1 MTLDAIPDAVLD
13 AGTLQILSN
22 GYARSPWALGQQLQ
36 PAGGKPAQAG
46 SGVGPPHLAGFLL
59 DRSAHSNH
67 TWQAVSPGAYA
78 STTFS
83 A

>member
-1 MTLDAIPDAVLD
+1 MTLDAVPDAVLD

-22 GYARSPWALGQQLQ
+22 GNARSPWALGQQLQ
-36 PAGGKPAQAG
+36 PAGRKPAQAG

-59 DRSAHSNH
+59 GTSAHSNH